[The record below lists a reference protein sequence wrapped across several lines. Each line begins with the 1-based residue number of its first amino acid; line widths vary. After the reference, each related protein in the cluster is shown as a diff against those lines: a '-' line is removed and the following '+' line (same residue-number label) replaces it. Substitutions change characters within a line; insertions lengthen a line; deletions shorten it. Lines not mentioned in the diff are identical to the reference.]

1 MKISND
7 KPYVIAEIG
16 NNHHGSLKLAKKM
29 IYHAK
34 MAGANAVKF
43 QKRNNKSLFTKQFY
57 NTPFVNQNSFG
68 KTYGEHRDFLEM
80 PLSSYKEL
88 KSYAKKIKIDF
99 FATPFDFESVDFLK
113 KLNLP
118 AYKIASGDLTN
129 LPLQEKIAKTGKKII
144 LSTGG
149 GTLRNVK
156 IAYKNISKHN
166 KDIVI
171 MQCTSSYPAKP
182 EHMNLNVIKTYKK
195 HFPKSIIG
203 LSDHENGIDAG
214 PIAYMLGARVFEKHF
229 TLNRSDKGSDN
240 AFSLE
245 PEGLRKFIRNL
256 YRVKLLLG
264 SEKKFRLK
272 SEIVPMYKMEK
283 SIVAKNDIKLGKILK
298 LSDLDFKSPGDGIPP
313 NKYKKIIGKKTKR
326 LIYKD
331 QKIFIKD
338 LK

>member
-1 MKISND
+1 MKITND

-16 NNHHGSLKLAKKM
+16 NNHRGSLKLAKKM

-43 QKRNNKSLFTKQFY
+43 QKRHNKSLFTKEFY
-57 NTPFVNQNSFG
+57 NTPYINQNSFG
-68 KTYGEHRDFLEM
+68 RTYGAHRDFLEM

-88 KSYAKKIKIDF
+88 VLYSKKIKIDF
-99 FATPFDFESVDFLK
+99 FATAFDFESVVFLK

-129 LPLQEKIAKTGKKII
+129 LPLQEKIAKIGKKII

-149 GTLRNVK
+149 GTLENVK
-156 IAYKNISKHN
+156 IAYKNISKYN

-182 EHMNLNVIKTYKK
+182 EDMNLNVIKTYKK
-195 HFPKSIIG
+195 NFPKSIIG

-229 TLNRSDKGSDN
+229 TLNRSDKGTDN
-240 AFSLE
+240 VFSLE

-256 YRVKLLLG
+256 NRVKLLLG

-272 SEIVPMYKMEK
+272 SEIAPMYKMEK

-298 LSDLDFKSPGDGIPP
+298 FNDLDFKSPGDGIPP

-331 QKIFIKD
+331 EKIFIKD